1 MWTMQDAAPIRLEEL
16 GGCKLLLVDSAAG
29 LREAEAAMAPLLAE
43 AAAARAAV
51 ADGSSAASEQGS
63 DDAEV
68 DEEEAVLSRFESAV
82 GRPMIGLDTESPPVR
97 RRGAPNHVAWLQL
110 ASVGTAALFDL
121 VALAADTELAQAA
134 DKLLTSLFDEPGLIK
149 LGQSFGD
156 DLRLLKR
163 GYPAWGAW
171 RSMRNLLDASV
182 PYREVV
188 GKARKGSQLVSLA
201 KLSAYALGRPMC
213 ASLLRRRLPLADSET
228 CVLQG
233 QVDAVQ
239 RLVGATD
246 LRGAGGVRSG
256 GRARAAVDRRGA
268 GPAAARRRAGQ
279 SQSGGHG
286 AGGGRSCSSCRGR
299 EDGR

>member
-16 GGCKLLLVDSAAG
+16 GGCKLLLVDSTAG

-121 VALAADTELAQAA
+121 AALAADAELAQAA
-134 DKLLTSLFDEPGLIK
+134 NKFLASLFDEPGLIK

-171 RSMRNLLDASV
+171 RSMRNLLDVSV

-213 ASLLRRRLPLADSET
+213 AILLRPSSRVPLADSEAR
-228 CVLQG
+228 VLQG

-268 GPAAARRRAGQ
+268 GPAAA
-279 SQSGGHG
+279 
-286 AGGGRSCSSCRGR
+286 
-299 EDGR
+299 